1 MSLLWRKIFLLVIVI
16 CAAASL
22 VAAGTNPPG
31 RLFLAANAVE
41 DGVVSLPSGLQY
53 KVLESGSGTEHPFE
67 DSPCLIHY
75 EGRLLNDLVFD
86 SSYNRGKPVTF
97 APKQLIL
104 GWTEALQLMVVGDKV
119 SNGASILFDSKNTQ
133 QIVRIIVLRVSDEQ
147 NRTIFLRNI
156 SHNPIPTFRICRLDR
171 YSGSYTFPVNWP
183 MVMLD
188 PRQIFVV
195 GMS

>member
-1 MSLLWRKIFLLVIVI
+1 MSRLLLKGFLLVIVL

-53 KVLESGSGTEHPFE
+53 KVLESGAGTEHPFE

-119 SNGASILFDSKNTQ
+119 SNGVSILFDSKS
-133 QIVRIIVLRVSDEQ
+133 IKLLVRISILRVSM
-147 NRTIFLRNI
+147 NRIELYFYETILTTR
-156 SHNPIPTFRICRLDR
+156 
-171 YSGSYTFPVNWP
+171 FP
-183 MVMLD
+183 L
-188 PRQIFVV
+188 FESVV
-195 GMS
+195 WTVTVGAIHSQ